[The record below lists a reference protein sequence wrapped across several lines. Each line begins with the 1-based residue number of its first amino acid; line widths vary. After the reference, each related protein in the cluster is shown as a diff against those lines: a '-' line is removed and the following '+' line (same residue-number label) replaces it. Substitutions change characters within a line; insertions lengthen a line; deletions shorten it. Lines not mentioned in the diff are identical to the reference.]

1 LLIALGVIQKGC
13 DEIVKQGD
21 HVSVLLDEGYKEL
34 FEGTIQSGAI
44 YYYPRK
50 ASGNPIRR
58 AYHYL
63 KVLITLR
70 ALKADIAIDME
81 ADSVSSML
89 TYLSGAKHKLVVQG
103 ARHKHRYD
111 QVVGAR
117 QEDHEYYRYHH
128 VLAEVTDVSS
138 HQASYG
144 TIVRKGVDNKV
155 DELLTNYKLANEK
168 LVVIHAGATKPNKMW
183 PQEHFVTLVTLLRK
197 AGYKPVLI
205 GAGEKD
211 TAVNNAIN
219 QRLDNPVPDFCN
231 QLNLEQLVVLFSKTL
246 FYIGND
252 SGPMHLASA
261 LSIPAIALYGPSDD
275 TRWGPLSSK
284 TLIMRGDQG
293 CEPSCNKGKNCP
305 VNLRCLRSISPRKVV
320 EHVQGCLGWVCWLF
334 ICGNLLILFQRGGNG
349 L

>member
-1 LLIALGVIQKGC
+1 MSKNIIIINPTKHLGNLLIALGVIQTGC

-21 HVSVLLDEGYKEL
+21 HVSVLLNEDYKEL

-50 ASGNPIRR
+50 ALASGNPIRR
-58 AYHYL
+58 AYRYL
-63 KVLITLR
+63 KLLLTLR
-70 ALKADIAIDME
+70 ALKVDIAIDMQ

-89 TYLSGAKHKLVVQG
+89 TYLSGAKLKLGIHG

-128 VLAEVTDVSS
+128 ALAQVTDVSS

-144 TIVRKGVDNKV
+144 TIARKEVDNKV
-155 DELLTNYKLANEK
+155 DELLTNYKLENVK
-168 LVVIHAGATKPNKMW
+168 LVVIHAGATKPYKMW

-205 GAGEKD
+205 GAGEID

-252 SGPMHLASA
+252 SGPMHLAST
-261 LSIPAIALYGPSDD
+261 LTIPAIALYGPSDD
-275 TRWGPLSSK
+275 KIWGPLSSK

-293 CEPSCNKGKNCP
+293 CEPSCKKGQHCSVKY
-305 VNLRCLRSISPRKVV
+305 RCLRSIPPRKVF
-320 EHVQGCLGWVCWLF
+320 EHVQGCLG
-334 ICGNLLILFQRGGNG
+334 
-349 L
+349 